1 MGFPPEKILRSAY
14 LYIIRNGYRST
25 VTQLHTEK
33 GTEIE
38 KKIII
43 NIKMINKTYFLCTK
57 RLLRH
62 YVILR
67 Q

>member
-1 MGFPPEKILRSAY
+1 MGIPPEEILRSAY
-14 LYIIRNGYRST
+14 FYIIRNGYRST

-43 NIKMINKTYFLCTK
+43 NIRMINKTYFLCIK
-57 RLLRH
+57 ILFGH